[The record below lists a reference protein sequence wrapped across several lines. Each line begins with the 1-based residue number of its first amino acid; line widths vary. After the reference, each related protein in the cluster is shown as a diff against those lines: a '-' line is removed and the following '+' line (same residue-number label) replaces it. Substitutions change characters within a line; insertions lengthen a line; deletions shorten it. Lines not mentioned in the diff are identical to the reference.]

1 MTSSP
6 HLLFPLPHREFSVAL
21 TVTERRAAG
30 ITPGGDAQS
39 KMRLER
45 KNPPWFVLVIAL
57 VVAEG
62 TLYEEGGAQVFTRY
76 SVSGGV

>member
-1 MTSSP
+1 
-6 HLLFPLPHREFSVAL
+6 
-21 TVTERRAAG
+21 
-30 ITPGGDAQS
+30 
-39 KMRLER
+39 MRLER

-57 VVAEG
+57 VGAEG